1 MSDYFKNYYQKN
13 KEKILFRV
21 KSNYYNNK
29 SLYNNFEKV
38 NKNDISKITENLEKV
53 EIKEKEKKTITVS
66 F

>member
-13 KEKILFRV
+13 REHILFRV

-29 SLYNNFEKV
+29 SLYNNFEKLT
-38 NKNDISKITENLEKV
+38 KNDISEITENFEKV
-53 EIKEKEKKTITVS
+53 EIKEKKKITVS